1 MYVFSCSVSAFPMK
15 DIYNNLDITSFNSS
29 LMPLRKGEER
39 TFKDFNKKLPI
50 PIFSEKNILL
60 DDDYWTYSLTVIKAS
75 SDNDYY
81 VCFKDKAKMGTYDS
95 QKPMI
100 IRDHILIQI
109 SRKLVITSLSC
120 DIKAY
125 PNVTHKRNTTLMQEL
140 E

>member
-39 TFKDFNKKLPI
+39 TFKDFNKKLPT

-100 IRDHILIQI
+100 IRKYERYYVAI
-109 SRKLVITSLSC
+109 SSSSNVC
-120 DIKAY
+120 DDYAK
-125 PNVTHKRNTTLMQEL
+125 
-140 E
+140 

>member
-1 MYVFSCSVSAFPMK
+1 
-15 DIYNNLDITSFNSS
+15 
-29 LMPLRKGEER
+29 MPLRKGEER
-39 TFKDFNKKLPI
+39 TFKDFNKKLPT

-100 IRDHILIQI
+100 IRKYERYYVAI
-109 SRKLVITSLSC
+109 SSSSNVC
-120 DIKAY
+120 DDYAK
-125 PNVTHKRNTTLMQEL
+125 
-140 E
+140 

>member
-1 MYVFSCSVSAFPMK
+1 MKKLLLLMYVFSCSVSAFPMK

-100 IRDHILIQI
+100 IRKYERYYVAI
-109 SRKLVITSLSC
+109 SSSSNVC
-120 DIKAY
+120 DDYAK
-125 PNVTHKRNTTLMQEL
+125 
-140 E
+140 

>member
-1 MYVFSCSVSAFPMK
+1 MK

-100 IRDHILIQI
+100 IRKYERYYVAI
-109 SRKLVITSLSC
+109 SSSSNVC
-120 DIKAY
+120 DDYAK
-125 PNVTHKRNTTLMQEL
+125 
-140 E
+140 

>member
-1 MYVFSCSVSAFPMK
+1 MKKLLLLMYVFSCSASAFPMK

-29 LMPLRKGEER
+29 LMQLRKGEER
-39 TFKDFNKKLPI
+39 TFKDFNKKLPT

-100 IRDHILIQI
+100 IRKYERYYVAI
-109 SRKLVITSLSC
+109 SSSSNVC
-120 DIKAY
+120 DDYAK
-125 PNVTHKRNTTLMQEL
+125 
-140 E
+140 

>member
-100 IRDHILIQI
+100 IRKYERYYVAI
-109 SRKLVITSLSC
+109 SSSSNVC
-120 DIKAY
+120 DDYAK
-125 PNVTHKRNTTLMQEL
+125 
-140 E
+140 